1 MKQNNK
7 VNNSMAEGKI
17 DIRKEEEKLTQLFDK
32 VNKCVNKRITNPEE
46 LENNKNV
53 FRSTQPKNLKGG
65 SLKNYQ
71 LEALVW
77 MIELAAK

>member
-1 MKQNNK
+1 
-7 VNNSMAEGKI
+7 
-17 DIRKEEEKLTQLFDK
+17 LFDK
-32 VNKCVNKRITNPEE
+32 VANCVNKKIKNSED
-46 LENNKNV
+46 LEYKKNS
-53 FRSTQPKNLKGG
+53 FRTTQPKNLKGG